1 MDAVHQD
8 KESLGLK
15 TIIVYYLI
23 HWRLFA
29 FAFVISCVL
38 AGAYLFLYPRTYEM
52 RTSILIQED
61 KSLGS
66 AGFNLGEAA
75 GIMKSFGLGGN
86 MVGSINVEN
95 ELGILY
101 STDLFSKMVQRLGLN
116 VSYVKP
122 YSLGYKL
129 YSTTPVKIVPDSVAV
144 SMLGDKIGVKIQA
157 KQKGKVDVKVE
168 CGSQVENYTFTSL
181 PAQINYP
188 ICPFTLDFTSSY
200 REGNAFKINA
210 TISPVTWVA
219 EDLIDG
225 FLIEE
230 YSTTSSVIDISCTDY
245 ERERG
250 LDMLRVLVDEY
261 NKRAQSISEVENNKS
276 IAFLDER
283 IASLVEALLKKE
295 MELEQYKLKNQ
306 ITNVE
311 YDMQFYAENMKE
323 LQTKL
328 IEFEAQRNII
338 NLLIS
343 YIKDPS
349 NKYNLIPSLLSG
361 AGSEGESNP
370 VGVYNEALL
379 ERARIIQ
386 SSKDNNPLVDSWND
400 KVDKLRES
408 VYLSIM
414 NAKDGLDITI
424 SDLKSKEKVIL
435 DKLGNVPTYE
445 REYIDIQRQCEVY
458 QGMYLILLQK
468 REEIALSN
476 EQSRPR
482 AQIVNAA
489 YVKQRSIAPRK
500 LYAGLAVM
508 FLTIFLPVSFLFCKE
523 QYIAIR
529 NEYKR
534 LN

>member
-1 MDAVHQD
+1 
-8 KESLGLK
+8 
-15 TIIVYYLI
+15 
-23 HWRLFA
+23 
-29 FAFVISCVL
+29 
-38 AGAYLFLYPRTYEM
+38 
-52 RTSILIQED
+52 
-61 KSLGS
+61 
-66 AGFNLGEAA
+66 
-75 GIMKSFGLGGN
+75 
-86 MVGSINVEN
+86 
-95 ELGILY
+95 
-101 STDLFSKMVQRLGLN
+101 
-116 VSYVKP
+116 
-122 YSLGYKL
+122 
-129 YSTTPVKIVPDSVAV
+129 
-144 SMLGDKIGVKIQA
+144 
-157 KQKGKVDVKVE
+157 
-168 CGSQVENYTFTSL
+168 
-181 PAQINYP
+181 
-188 ICPFTLDFTSSY
+188 
-200 REGNAFKINA
+200 
-210 TISPVTWVA
+210 
-219 EDLIDG
+219 
-225 FLIEE
+225 
-230 YSTTSSVIDISCTDY
+230 
-245 ERERG
+245 
-250 LDMLRVLVDEY
+250 
-261 NKRAQSISEVENNKS
+261 
-276 IAFLDER
+276 
-283 IASLVEALLKKE
+283 
-295 MELEQYKLKNQ
+295 
-306 ITNVE
+306 
-311 YDMQFYAENMKE
+311 MQFYAENMKE

>member
-188 ICPFTLDFTSSY
+188 ICPFTLDFTPSY
-200 REGNAFKINA
+200 REGDAFKINA

-276 IAFLDER
+276 IAFLYER

-295 MELEQYKLKNQ
+295 MELEQYK
-306 ITNVE
+306 
-311 YDMQFYAENMKE
+311 
-323 LQTKL
+323 QTKL

-379 ERARIIQ
+379 ERARIVQ